1 MDKTKNVFISHHHAD
16 DEHVQKLKE
25 LLSKK
30 GYTLKNSSIDSTK
43 PNRLVSDEA
52 IRRLLRM
59 RIQWA
64 GTFICLIG
72 HETHTRDWVDWEIN
86 QAYKKGK
93 KIVGVFLNGAGEA
106 DLPEEFKLHG
116 DTLVGWTSEKII
128 DALEGEPA
136 GWENPNGGEMSNN
149 WNKNTSDC

>member
-16 DEHVQKLKE
+16 DEHVQKLKD

-30 GYTLKNSSIDSTK
+30 GYTLKNSSVDSSK

-52 IRRLLRM
+52 IKRLLRM

-72 HETHTRDWVDWEIN
+72 HETHTRDWVDWEID

-106 DLPEEFKLHG
+106 DVPEQFKLRG
-116 DTLVGWTSEKII
+116 DALVGWTSEKII
-128 DALEGEPA
+128 EAIEGEPEN
-136 GWENPNGGEMSNN
+136 WENPDGSPMSIS
-149 WNKNTSDC
+149 WNKNTSNC